1 MKKMFFMMVL
11 AIVGVA
17 TASAQFEAGGKT
29 LSGRLTGLDFMYST
43 LDKES
48 LATVDLSLAG
58 SYFVANNFAVEALF
72 GIKASNYS
80 YDGKSMG
87 KSNSVKFG
95 IGARYYVWNALFA
108 GVSYQGEKEK
118 DYDLINFLNVG
129 VGYTYYI
136 TDNVFFEP
144 TIVFNKMLEKDSPS
158 TFGLSIGIG
167 VNF

>member
-1 MKKMFFMMVL
+1 MKKIIFLMAL

-29 LSGRLTGLDFMYST
+29 LSGRLTGLDFTYSSK
-43 LDKES
+43 DKS
-48 LATVDLSLAG
+48 SIAMVDLSLAG

-72 GIKASNYS
+72 GITAENRS
-80 YDGKSMG
+80 YDGTSYYKD
-87 KSNSVKFG
+87 NAVQFG

-108 GVSYQGEKEK
+108 GVGYQGHKIK
-118 DYDLINFLNVG
+118 DVDLINFLNVG

-158 TFGLSIGIG
+158 TFCLQIGIG